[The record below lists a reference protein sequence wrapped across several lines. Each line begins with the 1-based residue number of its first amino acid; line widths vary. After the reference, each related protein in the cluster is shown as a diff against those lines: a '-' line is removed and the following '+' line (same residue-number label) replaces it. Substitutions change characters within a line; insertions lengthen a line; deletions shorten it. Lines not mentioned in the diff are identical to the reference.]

1 MSELNCISV
10 RSEDD
15 NADSREITEFVLEQA
30 GAVVTSVSSGAEAL
44 RVLCQRVF
52 DALISDVGMPEM
64 DGYELIEK
72 VRVLP
77 AEHNGDVAA
86 IALTAYAGDHDAE
99 RSLTAGFQ
107 RHLTKP
113 VAPEALIL
121 TLRELIG
128 A

>member
-1 MSELNCISV
+1 M
-10 RSEDD
+10 
-15 NADSREITEFVLEQA
+15 
-30 GAVVTSVSSGAEAL
+30 
-44 RVLCQRVF
+44 LCQRVF

-113 VAPEALIL
+113 VAPEALIH